1 MSIFG
6 FLVLCGTL
14 YELKQQYHESKRTE
28 LLKRK
33 SESDHYDVIGKK
45 ASENDY
51 TSINKAY
58 VHDEPKTNGDVSHQN
73 GGEGIQNGSTKVELP
88 AGYMHHKEG
97 DQTKLNGTA
106 NGKSAETDT
115 NHFVTVDI
123 RTKSNQGADSAPRK
137 RRDGKC
143 SQGYR
148 CIGKFYN
155 TAYHYV
161 NTRL

>member
-1 MSIFG
+1 M
-6 FLVLCGTL
+6 
-14 YELKQQYHESKRTE
+14 
-28 LLKRK
+28 KRK

-58 VHDEPKTNGDVSHQN
+58 VHDEPKTNGDVAHQN

-97 DQTKLNGTA
+97 DQTKPNGTA

-115 NHFVTVDI
+115 NHFVTVDV
-123 RTKSNQGADSAPRK
+123 RTKSNQGAESAPRK
-137 RRDGKC
+137 RRDGEC
-143 SQGYR
+143 SQGHR
-148 CIGKFYN
+148 CMGNFI
-155 TAYHYV
+155 THYISLCEYK
-161 NTRL
+161 RLSIIRTSYINYI